1 MHGLLKWEAKCYSKI
16 EFECLEEENL
26 NIQWYPGHMAKAKR
40 MLTDSLKLVDVVI
53 EMVDARAPASTR
65 NPDFDAIFGSK
76 PRVVVLNK
84 ADLADPGKTKAWIRY
99 YQSRGWDAISF
110 SANAGK
116 GVKEAIQLVE
126 RAVRP
131 TVERMKA
138 KGVNKT
144 VRAMIVG
151 IPNVGK
157 STFINRLR
165 GTAVAKAGD
174 KPGVTRGKQWIIVN
188 PYLEF
193 LDTPGMLWPKFE
205 DKDVAQRLA
214 YIGSIRNEIMDNELL
229 SMQLL
234 EFLRSNMPSAIET
247 RLKFVPEDEMTGE
260 QMLKM
265 ACRKRGW
272 ILSGARP
279 DFERASA
286 LVLDEF
292 RGGKMGRI
300 TMEMPPRQEA

>member
-1 MHGLLKWEAKCYSKI
+1 MS
-16 EFECLEEENL
+16 ENKM
-26 NIQWYPGHMAKAKR
+26 NIQWYPGHMAKARR

-65 NPDFDAIFGSK
+65 NPDFDAIFGTK
-76 PRVVVLNK
+76 PRVIVLNK
-84 ADLADPGKTKAWIRY
+84 ADLADPAATKAWIRY
-99 YQSRGWDAISF
+99 YQSAGWDAISF
-110 SANAGK
+110 SANAVK
-116 GVKEAIQLVE
+116 GVKEAISLVE

-205 DKDVAQRLA
+205 NKTVALHLA
-214 YIGSIRNEIMDNELL
+214 FLGSIRGEIMDTETLAAR
-229 SMQLL
+229 LL
-234 EFLRSNMPSAIET
+234 EYLRDTHPAAIET
-247 RLKFVPEDEMTGE
+247 RLKFTPDAESDGFAMMET
-260 QMLKM
+260 

-279 DFERASA
+279 DTERASA
-286 LVLDEF
+286 LILDEF

-300 TMEMPPRQEA
+300 TLEAAPQPAPKPAEEGKSDAQGD

>member
-1 MHGLLKWEAKCYSKI
+1 M
-16 EFECLEEENL
+16 
-26 NIQWYPGHMAKAKR
+26 NIQWYPGHMAKARR
-40 MLTDSLKLVDVVI
+40 MLVDSLKLVDVVI

-65 NPDFDAIFGSK
+65 NPDFDDIFGTK
-76 PRVVVLNK
+76 PRVIVLNK
-84 ADLADPGKTKAWIRY
+84 ADLADPAKTKQWIAY
-99 YQSRGWDAISF
+99 YKSLGWDAISF

-126 RAVRP
+126 RAVKP
-131 TVERMKA
+131 TVDRMKA

-214 YIGSIRNEIMDNELL
+214 YIGAIRNEIMDNELL

-234 EFLRSNMPSAIET
+234 EFLKENMPAAIET
-247 RLKFVPEDEMTGE
+247 RLKFKPEDEMTGE
-260 QMLKM
+260 QMLEM
-265 ACRKRGW
+265 SCRKRGW

-292 RGGKMGRI
+292 RGGKMGKI
-300 TMEMPPRQEA
+300 TMELPPKGE

>member
-1 MHGLLKWEAKCYSKI
+1 MS
-16 EFECLEEENL
+16 ENKM
-26 NIQWYPGHMAKAKR
+26 NIQWYPGHMAKARR
-40 MLTDSLKLVDVVI
+40 MLADSLKLVDVVI

-65 NPDFDAIFGSK
+65 NPDFDAIFGTK
-76 PRVVVLNK
+76 PRVIVLNK
-84 ADLADPGKTKAWIRY
+84 ADLADPAATKAWIRY
-99 YQSRGWDAISF
+99 YQSAGWDAISF
-110 SANAGK
+110 SANAVK
-116 GVKEAIQLVE
+116 GVKEAISLVE

-205 DKDVAQRLA
+205 NKTVALHLA
-214 YIGSIRNEIMDNELL
+214 FLGSIRGEIMDTETLAAR
-229 SMQLL
+229 LL
-234 EFLRSNMPSAIET
+234 EYLRDTHPAAIET
-247 RLKFVPEDEMTGE
+247 RLKFTPDAESDGFAMMET
-260 QMLKM
+260 

-279 DFERASA
+279 DTERASA
-286 LVLDEF
+286 LILDEF

-300 TMEMPPRQEA
+300 TLEAAPQPAPKPAEEGKSDAQGD

>member
-1 MHGLLKWEAKCYSKI
+1 M
-16 EFECLEEENL
+16 
-26 NIQWYPGHMAKAKR
+26 NIQWYPGHMAKARR
-40 MLTDSLKLVDVVI
+40 MLVDSLKLVDVVI

-65 NPDFDAIFGSK
+65 NPDFDDIFGAK
-76 PRVVVLNK
+76 PRVIVLNK
-84 ADLADPGKTKAWIRY
+84 ADLADPAKTKQWIAY
-99 YQSRGWDAISF
+99 YKSLGWDAISF

-126 RAVRP
+126 RAVKP

-205 DKDVAQRLA
+205 DKEVAQRLA
-214 YIGSIRNEIMDNELL
+214 YIGAIRNEIMDNELL

-234 EFLRSNMPSAIET
+234 EFLRENMPAAIET
-247 RLKFVPEDEMTGE
+247 RLKFKPEEEMTGE
-260 QMLKM
+260 QMLEM

-292 RGGKMGRI
+292 RGGKMGKI
-300 TMEMPPRQEA
+300 TMELPAKGE

>member
-1 MHGLLKWEAKCYSKI
+1 M
-16 EFECLEEENL
+16 
-26 NIQWYPGHMAKAKR
+26 NIQWYPGHMAKARR
-40 MLTDSLKLVDVVI
+40 MLEESLKLVDVVI
-53 EMVDARAPASTR
+53 EMVDARAPASSR
-65 NPDFDAIFGSK
+65 NPDFDALFSAK
-76 PRVVVLNK
+76 PRVMVLNK
-84 ADLADPGKTKAWIRY
+84 ADLADPAATNRWIQH
-99 YQSRGWDAISF
+99 YQSMGWDTISF

-116 GVKEAIQLVE
+116 GVKAAISLVE

-131 TVERMKA
+131 VVERMKA

-174 KPGVTRGKQWIIVN
+174 RPGVTRGKQWIIVN

-205 DKDVAQRLA
+205 DKDAALRLA
-214 YIGSIRNEIMDNELL
+214 FLGSIRGEIMDNEALA
-229 SMQLL
+229 MQLMEAL
-234 EFLRSNMPSAIET
+234 ASAMPAALET
-247 RLKFVPEDEMTGE
+247 RLKFKPEEGMTGAE
-260 QMLKM
+260 MM
-265 ACRKRGW
+265 EIACRKRGW
-272 ILSGARP
+272 LLSGARP
-279 DFERASA
+279 DTERAAS
-286 LVLDEF
+286 LILDEF

-300 TMEMPPRQEA
+300 TLEAPPVREEA